1 MERGYIFV
9 SEKHYQRW
17 RIIELVDAGRL
28 TLKEA
33 ATKLGISYRQAKRLR
48 QAACIKGASALAHGN
63 RGRAPH
69 NKTPEKM
76 AERILALSRE
86 TYSLFNDSHFT
97 QKLAEREGITVSRET
112 VRRLRRKS
120 GIPSKRKRRP
130 PRHHKRRERK
140 AQEGLMMLWD
150 GSPHRWFGPDG
161 PELSLMA
168 AIDDATSKLLAA
180 RLFPFEGSAGYL
192 WLLDRV
198 IATYGVPLSIYH
210 DRHGSLHRNDKH
222 WSIEEQLAGTREP
235 TQVGRALKAL
245 EIQPIAALSPQA
257 KGRVERLFETLQDRL
272 VAELD
277 LEKIREIDGANHFI
291 ETRYI
296 DTFNRDFAVPARE
309 AEKAWRRLIP
319 RSDLRRVLSFYYEA
333 TVGNDNAVRL
343 GGLVIDIP
351 PGPKRRSWAKCRV
364 EVRQL
369 LDGSWRVYYRD
380 SIIAEHSSTTLSE
393 PLRALR
399 RRRARGADS
408 CGWMYLG
415 PNDKAADFTLI

>member
-9 SEKHYQRW
+9 SEKHFQRW
-17 RIIELVDAGRL
+17 KVIELVDAGRL

-33 ATKLGISYRQAKRLR
+33 ATKMGISYRQAKRLR
-48 QAACIKGASALAHGN
+48 HAALTRGASALAHGN
-63 RGRAPH
+63 RGRSPH
-69 NKTPEKM
+69 NKTPEDT

-97 QKLAEREGITVSRET
+97 QKLAQREGITVSRET
-112 VRRLRRKS
+112 VRRLRRSS
-120 GIPSKRKRRP
+120 GIPAKRKRRP

-150 GSPHRWFGPDG
+150 GSPHRWFGADG

-168 AIDDATSKLLAA
+168 AIDDATGKLLAA

-198 IATYGVPLSIYH
+198 IANYGVPLSVYH
-210 DRHGSLHRNDKH
+210 DRHGSLQRNDKH
-222 WSIEEQLAGTREP
+222 WSIEEQLAGCREP

-257 KGRVERLFETLQDRL
+257 KGRVERLFQTLQDRL

-277 LEKIREIDGANHFI
+277 LEKIHQIDGANHYI
-291 ETRYI
+291 ETCYI
-296 DTFNRDFAVPARE
+296 DTFNGDFAVSARE
-309 AEKAWRRLIP
+309 AEKAWRRLIG
-319 RSDLRRVLSFYYEA
+319 RSDLKRVLSFYYEA

-351 PGPKRRSWAKCRV
+351 PGPRRRSWVKCRV

-380 SIIAEHSSTTLSE
+380 LIIAEHPSTTLSE

-399 RRRARGADS
+399 RRRTRGADS

-415 PNDKAADFTLI
+415 PNDKAADYALI

>member
-17 RIIELVDAGRL
+17 KIIELVDAGRL

-33 ATKLGISYRQAKRLR
+33 ATKMGISYRQAKRLR
-48 QAACIKGASALAHGN
+48 HAARTKGASALAHGN
-63 RGRAPH
+63 RGRLPH
-69 NKTPEKM
+69 NKTSEEL

-120 GIPSKRKRRP
+120 GIASKRKRRP

-198 IATYGVPLSIYH
+198 IGTYGVPLSIYH

-222 WSIEEQLAGTREP
+222 WSIEEQLAGSREP

-291 ETRYI
+291 ETHYI

-309 AEKAWRRLIP
+309 VEKAWRRLIP
-319 RSDLRRVLSFYYEA
+319 RSDLKRLLSFYYEA

-351 PGPKRRSWAKCRV
+351 PGPRRRSWAKCRV

-380 SIIAEHSSTTLSE
+380 SIIAEHPSTTLSE

-415 PNDKAADFTLI
+415 PNDKAADYALI